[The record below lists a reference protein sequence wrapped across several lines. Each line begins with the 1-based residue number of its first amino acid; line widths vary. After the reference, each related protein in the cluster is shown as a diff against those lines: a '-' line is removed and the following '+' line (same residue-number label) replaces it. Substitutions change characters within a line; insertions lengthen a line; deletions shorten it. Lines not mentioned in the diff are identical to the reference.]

1 MKVISVLGRKGGSGK
16 TLVSHFI
23 SLGFGRLGYDVVMLQ
38 TDVRT
43 ERPQEYL
50 QDRPYWL
57 TSIAGDPS
65 TDQKIMRDAYV
76 RTERIPNSILVV
88 DGGANRRNVDFFI
101 AETSHLV
108 LIPVG
113 TSAEDIGVATSDY
126 DEISDHLEKVGSS
139 AGVYFVLNRWPGEAR
154 RQEVILKRKWVMNFI
169 KDDESR
175 RFPIPIPDMPSLS
188 DITYGEPP
196 FPVSP
201 QMTKR
206 AVEVADILAMKLQ
219 ISPSVMTAAE

>member
-43 ERPQEYL
+43 ERPQEMI

-57 TSIAGDPS
+57 TSIVGDPS
-65 TDQKIMRDAYV
+65 TDKKIMRDAYV
-76 RTERIPNSILVV
+76 KTERIPNSVLVV

-101 AETSHLV
+101 ADTSHLI

-113 TSAEDIGVATSDY
+113 TSGEDIAVASADY
-126 DEISDHLEKVGSS
+126 DEISEHIAKSGGKASIF
-139 AGVYFVLNRWPGEAR
+139 FVLNRWPGEAR
-154 RQEVILKRKWVMNFI
+154 KQEVLLKRKWVSNFLER
-169 KDDESR
+169 DEGK
-175 RFPIPIPDMPSLS
+175 RFPIPIPDMQSLS
-188 DITYGEPP
+188 DITSGETP
-196 FPVSP
+196 FPSSP
-201 QMTKR
+201 QLTKR
-206 AVEVADILAMKLQ
+206 AVEVADVIAMRLK
-219 ISPSVMTAAE
+219 ITPTIMTAAE